1 MNPMRGG
8 TIQQEAEVL
17 VIHSRDYVMRQN
29 TKGNAGYLSDQPQR
43 SSSFWTFEY
52 YQQYFDVDTNTVS
65 VIYVLLAQV

>member
-1 MNPMRGG
+1 MQGG
-8 TIQQEAEVL
+8 KTQQEAEVF
-17 VIHSRDYVMRQN
+17 VISFRVYIMRQN

-65 VIYVLLAQV
+65 LMHILLAQV